1 MDKEFPQYRKLIN
14 GKSYYAIHSGD
25 HMTEYAQLGRS
36 WQRYDIVARILP
48 ERNLIA
54 DLLSCHEG
62 AYLPIT
68 QEEFENTVQPA
79 Q

>member
-25 HMTEYAQLGRS
+25 HMTEFAQLGKM
-36 WQRYDIVARILP
+36 WQRYDIVAKILP

-54 DLLSCHEG
+54 DLLACHGG
-62 AYLPIT
+62 AYVAIT
-68 QEEFENTVQPA
+68 QQEFENTIQTA
-79 Q
+79 E